1 MSVKLVKNIV
11 TPKSINDW
19 KDPLYL
25 EGLLTIKRKKFKKK
39 QRILSQ
45 PTNAHGNRG

>member
-25 EGLLTIKRKKFKKK
+25 EGLLTAKEKKI
-39 QRILSQ
+39 QVIEDCAQ
-45 PTNAHGNRG
+45 